1 MLKKP
6 EFNRRQIPLFI
17 LLALVLG
24 VWVYTLIDGYL
35 MRQSLAA
42 ASVEDIQATVGTFGT
57 EPGSEMVKEFDA
69 NREFV
74 LFGNTTGTVTVFFK
88 APGES
93 GAIEY
98 SGIEIG
104 FEQREGDWVMIESR
118 AFETDELPRAAAAFG
133 ASV

>member
-1 MLKKP
+1 VLKKP

-17 LLALVLG
+17 LLALVLA
-24 VWVYTLIDGYL
+24 VWIFTLIDGYL

-57 EPGSEMVKEFDA
+57 EPGSEMLKEFNA

-74 LFGNTTGTVTVFFK
+74 VFGITTGTVTVFFK

-93 GAIEY
+93 GEIEY

-104 FEQREGDWVMIESR
+104 FEQREGEWVMVESR
-118 AFETDELPRAAAAFG
+118 GFETDEVPRAAAAFG
-133 ASV
+133 GSV